1 MNKLKKAIIFCILIL
16 LFSYVMPQS
25 AKASENYYISSIVIN
40 ADVKANGDMDVEEIH
55 NYVFNGAFNG
65 MKRDIKTNGSS
76 GISNISTEV
85 LSNGEEEDVAPE
97 VTKNSD
103 STKIKIYSKSNN
115 EKKAFVI
122 RYTLKNVITKFSD
135 VGELKWVFYKNED
148 DVKTDN
154 ITVYVSLPNKITNK
168 VKYYGEGPERGT
180 AKLNSDGKLQ
190 FELNNVDK
198 DEVIGSE
205 VDFPL
210 SWVNTSKK
218 INMKRQAYYE
228 NEDRKE
234 KRNIAIVVVGILLVI
249 TLIYMRRK
257 KRKKAIKEYRDGNVF
272 FYDKYCFELP
282 DNLSP
287 ALVSVLLDG
296 EIEIKDLLATIL
308 DLANRGIITF
318 LQDSFKNK
326 DYDAVAFKI
335 NEGYDQMNI
344 KPYEKFLIKW
354 LKMYDKKGV
363 IRLKYLKEEAK
374 SREFRD
380 EYYDFEDSV
389 LEEAEKL
396 GFYTV
401 IVGKRILTNEYK
413 NEEQKWRAYK
423 RYLEDYKDIEVDK
436 KQNIEDKVLPYAI
449 SLECSEN
456 IFEDINDSLGS
467 SSIFMS
473 YWFLSYYATDY
484 SKDFSENYSSGINN
498 SSSSGDFSGGSGDG
512 FGGGGGGSAF

>member
-1 MNKLKKAIIFCILIL
+1 
-16 LFSYVMPQS
+16 MPQR
-25 AKASENYYISSIVIN
+25 AKASANYYISSIVIN
-40 ADVKANGDMDVEEIH
+40 ADVKENGDMDVEETH

-65 MKRDIKTNGSS
+65 MKRNIKTDGSS

-85 LSNGEEEDVAPE
+85 LSNDKSEKVAPE
-97 VTKNSD
+97 ITKNSD
-103 STKIKIYSKSNN
+103 STEIKIYSKSNN

-135 VGELKWVFYKNED
+135 LGELKWVFYKNEA

-154 ITVYVSLPNKITNK
+154 ITVHVSLPNKITDE
-168 VKYYGEGPERGT
+168 VKYYGEGPKRGT
-180 AKLNSDGKLQ
+180 AKLNSDNKLQ
-190 FELNNVDK
+190 FELNNMDK
-198 DEVIGSE
+198 DEVIGAE
-205 VDFPL
+205 VNFPS

-234 KRNIAIVVVGILLVI
+234 KRNTAIVVIGILLALTISGV
-249 TLIYMRRK
+249 LIYVRRK
-257 KRKKAIKEYRDGNVF
+257 KREKAIKEYRDGNVF

-308 DLANRGIITF
+308 DLSNRGIITF
-318 LQDSFKNK
+318 LQDGFKNK
-326 DYDAVAFKI
+326 DYDAIAFKI
-335 NEGYDQMNI
+335 NEGYEQKNT
-344 KPYEKFLIKW
+344 KLYEKFLLEW

-363 IRLKYLKEEAK
+363 IKLKYLKEKAK
-374 SREFRD
+374 GDEFRD
-380 EYYDFEDSV
+380 KYYDFKESILDEAKK
-389 LEEAEKL
+389 LE
-396 GFYTV
+396 FYTV
-401 IVGKRILTNEYK
+401 IAGKKILTNEYK

-423 RYLEDYKDIEVDK
+423 RYLEDYTDIKTDK
-436 KQNIEDKVLPYAI
+436 KQNIGDKILPYAI

-456 IFEDINDSLGS
+456 IFEDMNDSSES

-473 YWFLSYYATDY
+473 YWFLSYYAIDY
-484 SKDFSENYSSGINN
+484 SDDFSRNYSSGINN
-498 SSSSGDFSGGSGDG
+498 SSSSGNFSGGSGAG